1 MSGKSGRRAEPGYG
15 KTNDARLEKYVTL
28 KLEPLE
34 RAKTYELV
42 VRKIKDEIFAGRLRP
57 GDRLPGE
64 RQLSEQLQVSR
75 PSVREAV
82 RILEAMEIVR
92 SRPGTGPSS
101 GLIVS
106 TEPSR
111 ALSDLLRLHVA
122 LSSYSMPDVLQVRL
136 ALEEQS
142 VRRLADH
149 IAETDTSRVQETLEK
164 MAGPDL
170 DRGMFHDLDTEFHI
184 ELARCSD
191 NTLLA
196 DLMSALRDAVRR
208 PMAEAFDNDPDWA
221 ARVKE
226 LVDEHA
232 EIFEAVSSGDSDR
245 AAALMRQ
252 HIGAFYHSLGF

>member
-1 MSGKSGRRAEPGYG
+1 MVRPTDEAGVP
-15 KTNDARLEKYVTL
+15 VTL

-34 RAKTYELV
+34 RAKTYQLV
-42 VRKIKDEIFAGRLRP
+42 VRKIQDEIFAGRLRP

-64 RQLSEQLQVSR
+64 RQLGEQLQVSR

-92 SRPGTGPSS
+92 SRPGNGANS
-101 GLIVS
+101 GLVIS

-122 LSSYSMPDVLQVRL
+122 LSSYSMSDVLQVRL

-142 VRRLADH
+142 VRRLAEH
-149 IAETDTSRVQETLEK
+149 IAETDTSRVQETLKK
-164 MAGPDL
+164 MATPGL
-170 DRGMFHDLDTEFHI
+170 DKSTFHDLDTEFHI

-196 DLMSALRDAVRR
+196 DLMAALRDAVRR
-208 PMAEAFDNDPDWA
+208 PMVEAFDNHPDWSK
-221 ARVKE
+221 RVEE
-226 LVDEHA
+226 LVDEHTQ
-232 EIFEAVSSGDSDR
+232 IFEAVRSGDGDQ

-252 HIGAFYHSLGF
+252 HIGAFY